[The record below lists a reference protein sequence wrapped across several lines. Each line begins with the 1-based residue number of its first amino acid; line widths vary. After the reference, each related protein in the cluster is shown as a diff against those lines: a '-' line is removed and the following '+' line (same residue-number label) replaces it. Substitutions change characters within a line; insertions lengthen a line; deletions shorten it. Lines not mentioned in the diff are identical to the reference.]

1 MSDRTQPRAAALLPL
16 LLFLAIFLGSGI
28 YYTLIGTEFAFYQI
42 KAPVAILP
50 AIVLALLIARDSLNR
65 SLDAFISG
73 VGNSNI
79 ITMVLVFLL
88 AGAFAT
94 VTRAIGGVDAT
105 VNLGLRV
112 IPPALV
118 LPGLFVIGAF
128 VATAMGT
135 SMGTIGALA
144 PVALG
149 FAEATGLS
157 IPMTMGAVI
166 GGAMAGDNLSII
178 SDTTIASTRTQG
190 VAMRDKFKLNL
201 MIALPAA
208 VLTVGLLFILG
219 DSATEPAISAYDP
232 VLVLPYL
239 AVLVMAITGL
249 NVFVVLMAGIVLSGL
264 TGLMLTE
271 AYSVETWGNDVYRGF
286 EGMLEIM
293 ILSMFIGG
301 LSAIMKRE
309 GGLAW
314 LRQRIQQAVARV
326 GQAGR
331 RSGEAALAGLV
342 SVANLFVAN
351 NTVAIIISG
360 SVARDLADHYQVDRR
375 RSASLLDIFS
385 CVIQGLIPYG
395 AQILLAGSIAG
406 VSPLVLVGQVHYCW
420 LLGLVAI
427 VSIVIGFPTPKGAV
441 MPEEAE
447 RGV

>member
-1 MSDRTQPRAAALLPL
+1 MTESPLPRAIALLPL
-16 LLFLAIFLGSGI
+16 LVFLLIFLGSGL
-28 YYTLIGTEFAFYQI
+28 YYTLIGTEFAFYQL

-50 AIVLALLIARDSLNR
+50 AIVLAMLLARDKLNT
-65 SLDAFISG
+65 SLDTFIAGIGDSKL
-73 VGNSNI
+73 

-94 VTRAIGGVDAT
+94 VTEAIGGVDAT
-105 VNLGLRV
+105 VNLGLSF

-118 LPGLFVIGAF
+118 LPGLFLIGAF
-128 VATAMGT
+128 IATAMGT

-157 IPMTMGAVI
+157 IPMAMGAVI

-178 SDTTIASTRTQG
+178 SDTTIAATRTQG

-208 VLTVGLLFILG
+208 ALTVLLLIVLG
-219 DSATEPAISAYDP
+219 DSANEPVVANYD
-232 VLVLPYL
+232 VLLVLPYI
-239 AVLVMAITGL
+239 AVLALALGGL
-249 NVFVVLMAGIVLSGL
+249 NVFAVLMTGIILSGL
-264 TGLMLTE
+264 TGLLATDGY
-271 AYSVETWGNDVYRGF
+271 AIETWGNDIYRGF
-286 EGMLEIM
+286 ESMLEITV
-293 ILSMFIGG
+293 LSMFIGG

-314 LRQRIQQAVARV
+314 LRHSIQSMVTRL
-326 GQAGR
+326 GKAGR
-331 RSGEAALAGLV
+331 RSGESAIAVLV

-360 SVARDLADHYQVDRR
+360 SVARDLAEHYDVDRR

-395 AQILLAGSIAG
+395 AQILLAGSLAS
-406 VSPLVLVGQVHYCW
+406 VSPLVLVGQVYYCW
-420 LLGLVAI
+420 LLGLVA
-427 VSIVIGFPTPKGAV
+427 VAAIVIGLPRMKGEPQPV
-441 MPEEAE
+441 
-447 RGV
+447 